1 MLVVFY
7 NILSCKL
14 IWEDLN
20 FFYYFS
26 LKFELVV
33 ILKWVIKYVI
43 YKLIMFIL
51 NNYDWIIFI
60 FK

>member
-1 MLVVFY
+1 M
-7 NILSCKL
+7 SSKL

-26 LKFELVV
+26 LKIEFVV

-60 FK
+60 FE